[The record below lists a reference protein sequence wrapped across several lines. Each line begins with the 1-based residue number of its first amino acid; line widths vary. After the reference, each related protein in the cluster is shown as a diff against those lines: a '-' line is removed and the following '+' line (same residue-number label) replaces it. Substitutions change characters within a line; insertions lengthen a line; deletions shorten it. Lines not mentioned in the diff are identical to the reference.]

1 MLFSSII
8 YGSQEAKR
16 WDTTDLQLLFNLNRQ
31 RPSATRWL
39 PFSRLRQFDVCLHEK
54 GSAICPSRIT

>member
-1 MLFSSII
+1 MMTAV
-8 YGSQEAKR
+8 GKR
-16 WDTTDLQLLFNLNRQ
+16 PMVCNREQIFYLQLLFNLNRQ
-31 RPSATRWL
+31 RPSATSWL